1 MEIGMLY
8 GSTVLWLSIIRV
20 LEDTNLGDKRGSIM
34 TKGLKQG
41 IGIFLGLFLSAAFAY
56 TVSGTIKT
64 WTTGDTL
71 TASDLN
77 TTVQSLKTAVEGA
90 TQIGM
95 NSFSGTAGGN
105 YGALPYA
112 PYTTTEATQQ
122 FPMPRDGVV
131 KSIRVIPTVNSCT
144 GAGTVTLRKN
154 GVDTAVVLSV
164 PASSLAVVTN
174 ATTISFV
181 ANDVLTWKANCASGG
196 FFGQVY
202 YEF

>member
-1 MEIGMLY
+1 ML
-8 GSTVLWLSIIRV
+8 
-20 LEDTNLGDKRGSIM
+20 NKF
-34 TKGLKQG
+34 KQG
-41 IGIFLGLFLSAAFAY
+41 FKSGLMLFLGVCVSGLFAF
-56 TVSGTIKT
+56 TVTGTIKT
-64 WTTGDTL
+64 WTSGETL
-71 TASDLN
+71 TATDLN
-77 TTVQSLKTAVEGA
+77 TTVQSLKTAVESA

-95 NSFSGTAGGN
+95 NSFSGTASGN

-131 KSIRVIPTVNSCT
+131 KSIRVIPNLNSCT

-154 GVDTAVVLSV
+154 GVDTAVVLSI

-181 ANDVLTWKANCASGG
+181 ANDVLTWRANCASGS